1 MPSPIGVLPKPDS
14 LNLDGLGKINME
26 ELMSVPKEYWLDE
39 VKAIRKYF
47 NEQLPTD
54 LPSEISEELNSLE
67 KRIQQI

>member
-47 NEQLPTD
+47 NEQLSTD